1 MNVLAAGALAFFL
14 AACGPPPADTTLV
27 ISSDSTLR
35 TRVAELL
42 PVLAERAGMELVRPI
57 RAERRS
63 REELEGYLRYKL
75 DQEMPPDEAWVRT
88 RSYALLG
95 LVPEDL
101 DLRDLLLSVYT
112 EQVAG
117 FYDPDSTALFVM
129 EDMPVE
135 LLETVLVHELVHAV
149 QDQTANLDSLTAKT
163 RGNDRQAA
171 AQSAIEGHATL
182 VMLEHMAG
190 SVRGEPVD
198 FSTLPDFC
206 TSIRPALEAL
216 KEQYP
221 VLASAPAIIQQ
232 SLLFPYV
239 EGACFV
245 LASWQEAE
253 GRPPPFGEYLPQS
266 TEQILDP
273 DRGPLGARDDP
284 TELLL
289 SLGGGVQTAYQNT
302 LGEMEVQIL
311 LDELLGE
318 GHRGLAD
325 GWDGDRFALV
335 MGVEGDGDGLIWA
348 SVWDSAEE
356 RDAFVS
362 GLQPGVRLL
371 PAPATLTAA
380 EILGRPGALL
390 RVGLDE
396 SVAVTVTEGSPR

>member
-1 MNVLAAGALAFFL
+1 
-14 AACGPPPADTTLV
+14 
-27 ISSDSTLR
+27 
-35 TRVAELL
+35 
-42 PVLAERAGMELVRPI
+42 
-57 RAERRS
+57 
-63 REELEGYLRYKL
+63 
-75 DQEMPPDEAWVRT
+75 
-88 RSYALLG
+88 
-95 LVPEDL
+95 
-101 DLRDLLLSVYT
+101 
-112 EQVAG
+112 
-117 FYDPDSTALFVM
+117 
-129 EDMPVE
+129 
-135 LLETVLVHELVHAV
+135 
-149 QDQTANLDSLTAKT
+149 
-163 RGNDRQAA
+163 
-171 AQSAIEGHATL
+171 
-182 VMLEHMAG
+182 MAG

>member
-75 DQEMPPDEAWVRT
+75 DLEMAPDEARVRT

-198 FSTLPDFC
+198 FSAVPDFC
-206 TSIRPALEAL
+206 ASIRPALEAL
-216 KEQYP
+216 REQYP

-245 LASWQEAE
+245 LASWQDAG

-266 TEQILDP
+266 TEQILNP
-273 DRGPLGARDDP
+273 DRGPMGARDDP

-289 SLGGGVQTAYQNT
+289 SLGGGAQTAYQNT
-302 LGEMEVQIL
+302 LGEMELQIL

-335 MGVEGDGDGLIWA
+335 VGPGADEDGLIWA
-348 SVWDSAEE
+348 SVWDSEAE

-362 GLQPGVRLL
+362 GLQPGLELL

-396 SVAVTVTEGSPR
+396 SVAVTVTEGRPR